1 MTYYKDVKTC
11 SKEIIHLFQL
21 PSSYQPEII
30 LLDLE
35 NLAEIPRNISEAGK
49 IHNRVDILINNAGIS
64 YRGEIQNTSLDVD
77 IKLMTVNYFA
87 QVAIIKGKV
96 FTGDHY

>member
-1 MTYYKDVKTC
+1 V
-11 SKEIIHLFQL
+11 
-21 PSSYQPEII
+21 
-30 LLDLE
+30 
-35 NLAEIPRNISEAGK
+35 K
-49 IHNRVDILINNAGIS
+49 IHNGIDILINNAGIS

-96 FTGDHY
+96 FTGGHY